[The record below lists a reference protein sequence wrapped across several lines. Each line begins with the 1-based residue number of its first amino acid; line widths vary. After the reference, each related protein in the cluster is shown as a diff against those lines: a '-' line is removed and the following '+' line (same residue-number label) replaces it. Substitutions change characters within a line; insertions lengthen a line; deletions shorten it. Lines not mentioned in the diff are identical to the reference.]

1 MEDKHGFQQVF
12 SVVSNHLFRQ
22 SLLSYA
28 PQCTL
33 VAILHKHVELTLQG
47 RRGRREEGGEG
58 GEKRKEGRKE
68 GRKEE
73 GRERGGGS
81 KVSRRERWWRKV
93 KGRRGEGRRKV
104 F

>member
-1 MEDKHGFQQVF
+1 MEDKHSFQQVF

-47 RRGRREEGGEG
+47 RRGRREE
-58 GEKRKEGRKE
+58 EGRKE
-68 GRKEE
+68 GRKRKEKGEE
-73 GRERGGGS
+73 GAKLVGEIDGGG
-81 KVSRRERWWRKV
+81 K
-93 KGRRGEGRRKV
+93 
-104 F
+104 